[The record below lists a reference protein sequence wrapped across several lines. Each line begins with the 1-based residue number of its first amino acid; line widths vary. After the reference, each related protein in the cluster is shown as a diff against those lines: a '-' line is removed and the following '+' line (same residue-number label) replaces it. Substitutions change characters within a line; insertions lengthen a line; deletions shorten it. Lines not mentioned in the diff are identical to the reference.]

1 MTERTRVAGEAR
13 AVDEPRILELVTA
26 DGARI
31 SAACFGGVAEDA
43 APILLVHGW
52 AADAEA
58 LYPHARRLS
67 RRFPVIVPH
76 LRMHGASLNTDT
88 AGARPVTIPLIVDD
102 LLAVLD
108 ALHVRRAVAAGHS
121 MGGLIV
127 TILADEHPGRIS
139 ATVVADPAYG
149 ASPDEI
155 DSAPERRAVAV
166 ADAGERYRE
175 RGRAPELGASYLAAL
190 TQLYD
195 SEYLRDHSRGAAAD
209 TTPMLA
215 RRRHPTLALYST
227 LGAARTEE
235 DLSRGAD
242 VRADVIVWP
251 GTSHFAAVEHPAEF
265 CWTLERWL
273 DSRNLGE
280 LRA

>member
-166 ADAGERYRE
+166 A
-175 RGRAPELGASYLAAL
+175 SYLAAL